1 MQAAAAWL
9 TVKVWPAMVAVPVR
23 AVVTVLAATD
33 RATVP
38 LPLPLAPL
46 VTVSQDAVL
55 AAVHAQ
61 PVGLVTDTLA
71 AWPAATALVDP
82 GLIA

>member
-1 MQAAAAWL
+1 MQAAAAWF
-9 TVKVWPAMVAVPVR
+9 TVYVWPAMVAVPVR
-23 AVVTVLAATD
+23 GVVTVLAATD

-46 VTVSQDAVL
+46 VTVSHDAVL
-55 AAVHAQ
+55 AAVQAQ

-71 AWPAATALVDP
+71 AWPAATALVEP

>member
-1 MQAAAAWL
+1 MHAAAAWL
-9 TVKVWPAMVAVPVR
+9 TVNVWPAMVIVPVR
-23 AVVTVLAATD
+23 AAPVLAATVK
-33 RATVP
+33 ATVP

-46 VTVSQDAVL
+46 VTVSHDAVL

>member
-1 MQAAAAWL
+1 
-9 TVKVWPAMVAVPVR
+9 MVAVPVR
-23 AVVTVLAATD
+23 ADVAVLAATD

-46 VTVSQDAVL
+46 VTVSHDAVL
-55 AAVHAQ
+55 VAVHAH
-61 PVGLVTDTLA
+61 PVELVTDTLA
-71 AWPAATALVDP
+71 VWPAATALVDP

>member
-1 MQAAAAWL
+1 
-9 TVKVWPAMVAVPVR
+9 MVAVPVR
-23 AVVTVLAATD
+23 AVVAVFAATD

-46 VTVSQDAVL
+46 VTVSHDAVL
-55 AAVHAQ
+55 AAVHAH
-61 PVGLVTDTLA
+61 PVGLVTVTFA
-71 AWPAATALVDP
+71 ACPAATALVDP

>member
-1 MQAAAAWL
+1 
-9 TVKVWPAMVAVPVR
+9 MVAVPLR
-23 AVVTVLAATD
+23 ALAAGLAATD

-46 VTVSQDAVL
+46 VTVSHDAVL

-61 PVGLVTDTLA
+61 PVGLVTVTLSA
-71 AWPAATALVDP
+71 SPAATAVAEP
-82 GLIA
+82 GLMA

>member
-1 MQAAAAWL
+1 
-9 TVKVWPAMVAVPVR
+9 MVAVPMR
-23 AVVTVLAATD
+23 AVVAVLAATD

-46 VTVSQDAVL
+46 VTVSHEAVL

-61 PVGLVTDTLA
+61 PVGLVTVTLTDSPVA
-71 AWPAATALVDP
+71 TAVRVCGAMVFVHAPAAGCEMVKV
-82 GLIA
+82 